1 MKGKRFLMVVGGLFL
16 ALMVAVLPLI
26 GACAPKEVTPPPEE
40 VPPSQPIKLSL
51 VTFLP
56 KMVPLIG
63 FFMTLIDRINEKAK
77 GELVIEYLGG
87 PEVVGMFDQAMAVK
101 MGSVDM
107 ACSVSAFYEGL
118 VPVGDILLMSQISLE
133 EERQRGVIDLL
144 RDLHEEA
151 GIYFIARSH
160 TYLEPHFYIHL
171 IEPVETPS
179 DLAGR
184 KLGIVGAHLK
194 GATKALGMTLTSI
207 PFPEAYSALERGVV
221 DGWSTPPDTVAAWG
235 LYEVLNYTIDHP
247 YFCDDCTWIMNLDK
261 WNGLPEHLQDLML
274 DTYLEMED
282 EIARMEKAESLKN
295 IQLMKDAGIEF
306 IKFSPEDSEWFI
318 ETIYRA
324 EWERLC
330 EEMPEVGPKFK
341 ELLSP

>member
-160 TYLEPHFYIHL
+160 TYLEPHFYMAF
-171 IEPVETPS
+171 IEPFETPS

-184 KLGIVGAHLK
+184 KLGAAGVHVRGPAE
-194 GATKALGMTLTSI
+194 ALGMHLTI
-207 PFPEAYSALERGVV
+207 VAQAEAYTALERGVV
-221 DGWSTPPDTVAAWG
+221 DGWSTPPDTHVSLG
-235 LYEVLNYTIDHP
+235 LIEVVKYTIDHP
-247 YFCDDCTWIMNLDK
+247 YFGDNCTWIMNLDK

-282 EIARMEKAESLKN
+282 EIERVEKAESLKN

-306 IKFSPEDSEWFI
+306 IKFSPEDAEWFI
-318 ETIYRA
+318 ETIYRTK
-324 EWERLC
+324 WEDLC
-330 EEMPEVGPKFK
+330 REMPEVGPKFK